1 MQNFVFNLKCNLTMK
16 LSSLISNFLKDP
28 GVLLALANAFLFLGN
43 GFSAFLTIIVALI
56 LILTLQIYSQMSGS
70 NNLRSKNP
78 LKILGR
84 KKFLGLEIMGYACLI
99 VAFIAMT
106 QQDFTCFVCSFCF
119 GLANL
124 LLALKLSPHLQPQAE
139 NWNNAIKN
147 AKSTY
152 SLTPLLLA
160 ILNEPLLLICIGFVH
175 AGLAAG
181 NESLWI
187 LPLICIIPYI
197 IIKNPH
203 ANRAFPQGCFCISAL
218 WYTFVAMNH
227 HQWNLVI
234 SNALCAIAYVE
245 IAIQEHKL
253 FLTRLRQM
261 R

>member
-1 MQNFVFNLKCNLTMK
+1 MK

-28 GVLLALANAFLFLGN
+28 GFLLALANAFLFLGN
-43 GFSAFLTIIVALI
+43 GFSAFLTIIVALV
-56 LILTLQIYSQMSGS
+56 LILTLRIYGQTGDSH
-70 NNLRSKNP
+70 NLRPKNF
-78 LKILGR
+78 LKVLGR

-106 QQDFTCFVCSFCF
+106 QQNFTCFVCSFCF

-124 LLALKLSPHLQPQAE
+124 LLALKLSPYLQPRSE
-139 NWNNAIKN
+139 NWDNAIKN
-147 AKSTY
+147 AKATY

-160 ILNEPLLLICIGFVH
+160 TINEPILLICIGFVH

-181 NESLWI
+181 DESLWI
-187 LPLICIIPYI
+187 FPLICVIPYI

-203 ANRAFPQGCFCISAL
+203 ANRVFPQCCFCISAI
-218 WYTFVAMNH
+218 WYTIVAMNH
-227 HQWNLVI
+227 HQWNLAI

-245 IAIQEHKL
+245 IAVQEYKL